1 MEMYTFSFLS
11 TARAYRISADVL
23 NPVIDSLIVDAP
35 EKRRLKLIVSELVMN
50 AYVHGNKGDPDKTI
64 DVVIQIDDKQF
75 VVMVKDQGK
84 GLTEEKYHQAVMSA
98 SGESDESGRGMK
110 IVHKLSDQVQLYKDK
125 DDKFCIR
132 VTRRINSSPTDIKS
146 DTGRDSSLEATMNIT
161 QKVDGDVNILGLQG
175 RLDLTSAS
183 ELKDASRDI
192 IDKENCKLV
201 LNMEA
206 VDFINSS
213 GLGALVSIL
222 KDVRSSKG
230 TLKLSNLAP
239 YIKEIFEITQLS
251 NIFDIC
257 ENDQIAK
264 SSF

>member
-1 MEMYTFSFLS
+1 
-11 TARAYRISADVL
+11 
-23 NPVIDSLIVDAP
+23 
-35 EKRRLKLIVSELVMN
+35 
-50 AYVHGNKGDPDKTI
+50 
-64 DVVIQIDDKQF
+64 
-75 VVMVKDQGK
+75 
-84 GLTEEKYHQAVMSA
+84 
-98 SGESDESGRGMK
+98 MK
-110 IVHKLSDQVQLYKDK
+110 
-125 DDKFCIR
+125 
-132 VTRRINSSPTDIKS
+132 
-146 DTGRDSSLEATMNIT
+146 IT
-161 QKVDGDVNILGLQG
+161 QKADGDINIIGLQE
-175 RLDLTSAS
+175 RLDLTTAS

-192 IDKENCKLV
+192 IEKENCKLI

-239 YIKEIFEITQLS
+239 YVKEIFDITQLS

-257 ENDQIAK
+257 ENDQIAR

>member
-1 MEMYTFSFLS
+1 
-11 TARAYRISADVL
+11 
-23 NPVIDSLIVDAP
+23 
-35 EKRRLKLIVSELVMN
+35 
-50 AYVHGNKGDPDKTI
+50 
-64 DVVIQIDDKQF
+64 
-75 VVMVKDQGK
+75 
-84 GLTEEKYHQAVMSA
+84 
-98 SGESDESGRGMK
+98 
-110 IVHKLSDQVQLYKDK
+110 
-125 DDKFCIR
+125 
-132 VTRRINSSPTDIKS
+132 
-146 DTGRDSSLEATMNIT
+146 MNIT
-161 QKVDGDVNILGLQG
+161 QKTDGDVNILGLHG

-192 IDKENCKLV
+192 IDKQNCKLI

-230 TLKLSNLAP
+230 TIKLTGLAP
-239 YIKEIFEITQLS
+239 YVKEIFDITQLS

-257 ENDQIAK
+257 ENDQIAR